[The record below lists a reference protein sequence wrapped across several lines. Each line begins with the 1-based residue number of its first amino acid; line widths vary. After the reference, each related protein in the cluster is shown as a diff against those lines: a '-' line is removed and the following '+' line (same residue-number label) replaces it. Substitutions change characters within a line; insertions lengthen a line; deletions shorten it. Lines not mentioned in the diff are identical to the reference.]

1 MKIFVGCSSAVDLS
15 KDYYDDSYLI
25 SSLLAKNG
33 YDLVFGCYDKGI
45 MGSVY
50 KGFLDNNREVIG
62 VLDKAYLEGTENYI
76 LSEKIVT
83 DSVFERTKKLY
94 ELADACL
101 FLPGGIG
108 TYAEIFSFLDEKR
121 TRMDNK
127 KIIVYNY
134 NGYYDKL
141 IDFINYSVNE
151 KFNEK
156 KIINDDLVII
166 SNKDY
171 ILDILKEEIL

>member
-1 MKIFVGCSSAVDLS
+1 MKIFVGCSSAEDLS
-15 KDYYDDSYLI
+15 NDYYDDAYMI
-25 SSLLAKNG
+25 SSNLAKEG

-50 KGFLDNNREVIG
+50 KGFLNNGREVIG
-62 VLDKAYLEGTENYI
+62 VVDKVFLEGTENYT
-76 LSEKIVT
+76 LSKKFVA
-83 DSVFERTKKLY
+83 DSIFERTKKLY

-108 TYAEIFSFLDEKR
+108 TYAELFSFLDEKR
-121 TRMDNK
+121 TKMDNK

-134 NGYYDKL
+134 NGYYDRL
-141 IDFINYSVNE
+141 IDFINYSVKE

-156 KIINDDLVII
+156 KIINDDLII
-166 SNKDY
+166 INNKDY
-171 ILDILKEEIL
+171 ILNILKEENL